1 MYKDPFENLVSLEQ
15 AAALW
20 NMEVNE
26 IVKLAE
32 SEKINAKKFDNVW
45 IIDKRK
51 DRKNLQ
57 RNSEKRIET
66 NAPELKEIKFAEKP
80 LVKIYEEYNK
90 ETNSYY
96 VVVNL
101 YVRVIKKTMF
111 GTETESLSAGRYSIS
126 EYDFDKSCYIEDED
140 FESFSYEEGNYFV
153 KIMRDIANES
163 LENLKIG

>member
-32 SEKINAKKFDNVW
+32 SQKINAKKFDNVW

-57 RNSEKRIET
+57 RTIPQLNEPESEIEG
-66 NAPELKEIKFAEKP
+66 
-80 LVKIYEEYNK
+80 V
-90 ETNSYY
+90 
-96 VVVNL
+96 
-101 YVRVIKKTMF
+101 
-111 GTETESLSAGRYSIS
+111 
-126 EYDFDKSCYIEDED
+126 
-140 FESFSYEEGNYFV
+140 
-153 KIMRDIANES
+153 
-163 LENLKIG
+163 

>member
-51 DRKNLQ
+51 DRKNLHV
-57 RNSEKRIET
+57 T
-66 NAPELKEIKFAEKP
+66 
-80 LVKIYEEYNK
+80 
-90 ETNSYY
+90 
-96 VVVNL
+96 
-101 YVRVIKKTMF
+101 
-111 GTETESLSAGRYSIS
+111 
-126 EYDFDKSCYIEDED
+126 
-140 FESFSYEEGNYFV
+140 
-153 KIMRDIANES
+153 
-163 LENLKIG
+163 

>member
-57 RNSEKRIET
+57 RTIPQLNEPESEIEG
-66 NAPELKEIKFAEKP
+66 
-80 LVKIYEEYNK
+80 V
-90 ETNSYY
+90 
-96 VVVNL
+96 
-101 YVRVIKKTMF
+101 
-111 GTETESLSAGRYSIS
+111 
-126 EYDFDKSCYIEDED
+126 
-140 FESFSYEEGNYFV
+140 
-153 KIMRDIANES
+153 
-163 LENLKIG
+163 